1 MISRRPAKSVAL
13 TALPARSVPRISGIV
28 SPIFIVMER
37 LMMSLYILFAAK
49 LVKICVICNNYDYLS
64 NVRRQVIVGI
74 HHKAEF
80 EAIGH
85 EVDAAA
91 D

>member
-1 MISRRPAKSVAL
+1 
-13 TALPARSVPRISGIV
+13 
-28 SPIFIVMER
+28 
-37 LMMSLYILFAAK
+37 MMSLYILFAAK